1 MKELQQFEPHIFI
14 WMWYCLDVIRNRFE
28 REEKKILEKNCSFI
42 ATNIQVECQQNL
54 KIYLDEMTHFHRNDN
69 KRNDDSIEGIYGE
82 SMNKNWT
89 IFFTSSQSF
98 WISIEREKKKG
109 DAIRKS

>member
-1 MKELQQFEPHIFI
+1 MKELQQFKPHIFI

-54 KIYLDEMTHFHRNDN
+54 KIY
-69 KRNDDSIEGIYGE
+69 
-82 SMNKNWT
+82 
-89 IFFTSSQSF
+89 
-98 WISIEREKKKG
+98 
-109 DAIRKS
+109 